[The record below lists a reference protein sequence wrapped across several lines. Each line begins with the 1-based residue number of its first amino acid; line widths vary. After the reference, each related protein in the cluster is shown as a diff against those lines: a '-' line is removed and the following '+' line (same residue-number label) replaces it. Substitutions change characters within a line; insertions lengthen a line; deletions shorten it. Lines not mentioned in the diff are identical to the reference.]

1 MNKILVIGNVGSDPE
16 MRYTPSGT
24 AVTSFSLATN
34 RVYTTGDGE
43 RHEETEWFRISAWG
57 KLAEQCNNY
66 VTKGMKIYAEGRLKS
81 DTWTGN
87 DGQTR
92 VSLEISADKVLF
104 LDRAPQAGGGE
115 QGGGQPSGGNMG
127 GGQPS
132 GGQQGGNAGGGG
144 PSGGQ
149 QGGGS
154 DNLEDL
160 PW

>member
-1 MNKILVIGNVGSDPE
+1 MIGNVGSDPE
-16 MRYTPSGT
+16 MRYTPNGT

-34 RVYTTGDGE
+34 RVYTTSDGE

-104 LDRAPQAGGGE
+104 LDRAPQS
-115 QGGGQPSGGNMG
+115 GGGQPG
-127 GGQPS
+127 
-132 GGQQGGNAGGGG
+132 GGNAGGGQ
-144 PSGGQ
+144 SGGNAGGDNASGGAPA
-149 QGGGS
+149 GGGS

>member
-34 RVYTTGDGE
+34 RVYNTADGE

-104 LDRAPQAGGGE
+104 LDRAGQS
-115 QGGGQPSGGNMG
+115 GGGQPGGGQQGEGQQGGGNVG
-127 GGQPS
+127 GGQPGGGSS
-132 GGQQGGNAGGGG
+132 GGQQGGNAGGG
-144 PSGGQ
+144 S
-149 QGGGS
+149 S

>member
-34 RVYTTGDGE
+34 RVYTTSDGE

-104 LDRAPQAGGGE
+104 LDRAGQSSGG
-115 QGGGQPSGGNMG
+115 QSGGGQS
-127 GGQPS
+127 S
-132 GGQQGGNAGGGG
+132 GGQSGGQDGGDAGAGNAGGGA
-144 PSGGQ
+144 PA
-149 QGGGS
+149 GGGS